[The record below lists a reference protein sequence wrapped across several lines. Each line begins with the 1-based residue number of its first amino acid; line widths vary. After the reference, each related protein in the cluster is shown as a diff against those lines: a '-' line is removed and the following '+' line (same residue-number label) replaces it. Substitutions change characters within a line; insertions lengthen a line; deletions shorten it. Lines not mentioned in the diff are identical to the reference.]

1 MAELKTQKNKS
12 SVAAFLKQVPEEVR
26 RQDALAVKKMMET
39 VTGEKSIMWGDS
51 MIGYGQYHYESTRSS
66 QKGDWPLVAFSPRKQ
81 NLVIYIMSGVNKY
94 PDLLKK
100 LGKYK
105 TGSSCLYLN
114 RLTDVDITVLE
125 KLIRQSYVDMKK
137 KYAVW

>member
-12 SVAAFLKQVPEEVR
+12 SVATFLKQVPDEAR
-26 RQDALAVKKMMET
+26 RQDALVVKKMMET

-51 MIGYGQYHYESTRSS
+51 MVGYGQYHYESTRSS

-81 NLVIYIMSGVNKY
+81 NLVVYIMPGVNKY

-105 TGSSCLYLN
+105 NGSSCLYLN
-114 RLTDVDITVLE
+114 RLTDVDTTVLE